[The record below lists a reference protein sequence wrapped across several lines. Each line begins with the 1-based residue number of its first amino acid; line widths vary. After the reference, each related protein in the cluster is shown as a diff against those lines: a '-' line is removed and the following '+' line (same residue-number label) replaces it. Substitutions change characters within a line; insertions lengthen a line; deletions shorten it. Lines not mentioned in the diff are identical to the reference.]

1 MVLASI
7 RFGLLAIVCFGWAV
21 TLAADELP
29 LRHRVDACIDQ
40 AAVGPLWPAAS
51 DEDWMRRAY
60 LDLTGMIP
68 EADEAR
74 AFLADASPDK
84 RERLIDQLLAS
95 PRYARH
101 MALLFDVMFVER
113 GPDKAIPT
121 PAWQEYLQKSFAENK
136 PLDQLCREIVTTDGT
151 DPALRP
157 AARFMLDRDCEP
169 NAVARDTGRLL
180 FGMDMQC
187 AQCHDHPSVDDYL
200 QEDYYGLFAFFVR
213 SGSFNDA
220 KQKLLLVAEKADGE
234 ANFKSVFTG
243 NAADRVT
250 PRLPK
255 GAAMA
260 AEPTFAKGEEYVVA
274 PAKDVRPVPKFS
286 RRAKLGELLAASPE
300 FRRNLAN
307 RLWAQLFGR
316 GLVHPVDFHHSDNP
330 PSHPELLELLG
341 AELARANFD
350 AKAILRELMLTRVY
364 ARSGDASLVTAS
376 ALPPAAETLASL
388 ENRRAEMATQLEA
401 ARAAAYKAKTD
412 LQTAREQLK
421 TLQTQIAAL
430 DANAKTAQAAA
441 DKAAAEAKHTQDAL
455 NSLSEKVLAVNAAAA
470 KTQEAVA
477 KLPEDKVLAQAAA
490 TIAERAK
497 ALQAEIEAAAKRAAT
512 ALSQSQLLTQQANT
526 AKEQLTKA
534 SQDLV
539 AQDNRTALE
548 EAAQQAD
555 RHSLAKRYEVAAVE
569 RQIEVGKALMDYQEK
584 AKADPQAATQA
595 WEKLLEHWAVA
606 GQIAPLRP
614 LTCEQFALSLMQATG
629 VVRQRHAVAVEEM
642 AKKPPPAV
650 QAAPEAERA
659 KVLALLTEQ
668 HAFEQLRGH
677 LKTFVGLY
685 GTQATTDFQA
695 TVNQALFV
703 ENGSVIQGWLQPS
716 GENLTARLQKIDDAE
731 RLADELYL
739 ALLTRMPAPEE
750 RRAVSEYLQDRTA
763 DRPAALGELIWAL
776 ATSNEFRFNH

>member
-1 MVLASI
+1 MSLASI
-7 RFGLLAIVCFGWAV
+7 RFGLLAILCLSSAAS
-21 TLAADELP
+21 LRADELP
-29 LRHRVDACIDQ
+29 LRQRVDACIDQ
-40 AAVGPLWPAAS
+40 AAVGPIWPAAS

-60 LDLTGMIP
+60 LDLTGMVP

-84 RERLIDQLLAS
+84 RERLVDQLLAS

-121 PAWQEYLQKSFAENK
+121 PAWQAYLQKSFADNK
-136 PLDQLCREIVTTDGT
+136 PLDQLCREIITTDGA
-151 DPALRP
+151 DPVLRP
-157 AARFMLDRDCEP
+157 AVRFMLDRDCEP

-213 SGSFNDA
+213 SSSFNDT

-255 GAAMA
+255 GATMT
-260 AEPTFAKGEEYVVA
+260 AEPAFAKGEEYVVA

-286 RRAKLGELLAASPE
+286 RRAQLGELLAASPE

-316 GLVHPVDFHHSDNP
+316 GLVHPVDFHHPDNP
-330 PSHPELLELLG
+330 PSHPELLTLLSD
-341 AELARANFD
+341 ELACVKFD

-364 ARSGDASLVTAS
+364 GRSGDASLVTDS
-376 ALPPAAETLASL
+376 ALPPATETLASL
-388 ENRRAEMATQLEA
+388 ESRRTELAAQLEV

-421 TLQTQIAAL
+421 ALQTQLATL

-441 DKAAAEAKHTQDAL
+441 DKATAEAKQAQDAL
-455 NSLSEKVLAVNAAAA
+455 NSLSEQTLAVNAAAA

-477 KLPEDKVLAQAAA
+477 KLPADKVLAQAAA

-497 ALQAEIEAAAKRAAT
+497 ALQAELEAAAKRAA
-512 ALSQSQLLTQQANT
+512 ASLSQSQLLTQQANT
-526 AKEQLTKA
+526 AKEQLAKA
-534 SQDLV
+534 NQDLV
-539 AQDNRTALE
+539 TQDKRAALE
-548 EAAQQAD
+548 QAAQQAD
-555 RHSLAKRYEVAAVE
+555 RQSLAKRYDLAAVE
-569 RQIEVGKALMDYQEK
+569 RQIEVGKALLDFQEK
-584 AKADPQAATQA
+584 AKADPQAAAQA
-595 WEKLLEHWAVA
+595 WEKLLEQWAVA

-629 VVRQRHAVAVEEM
+629 IVRQRQAAAVEEL
-642 AKKPPPAV
+642 AKKPPPEV

-659 KVLALLTEQ
+659 NLLALLTEQ

-685 GTQATTDFQA
+685 GTQVSTDFQA
-695 TVNQALFV
+695 TENQALFV
-703 ENGSVIQGWLQPS
+703 ENGSLIQGWLQPS
-716 GENLTARLQKIDDAE
+716 GDNLTARLQKIDDAE

-739 ALLTRMPAPEE
+739 ALLTRVPSPDE
-750 RRAVSEYLQDRTA
+750 RRAVTEYLQDRTA